1 MSLEQ
6 SRIDAALSDGRV
18 FNISQIQAATPPI
31 SDPSKK
37 LKVSAAILVG
47 GIVLAIALSFLIE
60 FYLDRSIKRPV
71 EIENQMGLPLFISI
85 PLLSLGKQR
94 RSLKNGAEAKTT
106 SALAA
111 WTGRGWTL
119 LVRVN
124 GSHEGGELS
133 KAQKDAAIT
142 ASSPDNDQHPAPW
155 HAKFVLRP
163 FCDALR
169 DSLITFF
176 EVNNLTHKPKLVAVT
191 SCSPGAGVSTIAAG
205 LAASLSE
212 TGEGNVLLVNMNQT
226 DGAMHQFY
234 RGRLKCD
241 LDDALET
248 EKRKDALVQDNLY
261 VANETPNGTACR

>member
-1 MSLEQ
+1 
-6 SRIDAALSDGRV
+6 
-18 FNISQIQAATPPI
+18 
-31 SDPSKK
+31 
-37 LKVSAAILVG
+37 
-47 GIVLAIALSFLIE
+47 
-60 FYLDRSIKRPV
+60 
-71 EIENQMGLPLFISI
+71 
-85 PLLSLGKQR
+85 
-94 RSLKNGAEAKTT
+94 
-106 SALAA
+106 
-111 WTGRGWTL
+111 
-119 LVRVN
+119 
-124 GSHEGGELS
+124 
-133 KAQKDAAIT
+133 
-142 ASSPDNDQHPAPW
+142 PAPW

-234 RGRLKCD
+234 RGNLTCD
-241 LDDALET
+241 LDDALEA

-261 VANETPNGTACR
+261 VANETPNGDSLPVILPKRFKSLVPRLRASDYDYIIFDMPAVGQITPTQRLARFMDMVLMVVESEKTDRDMAKRVGAMLTDTKTHVGVV

>member
-1 MSLEQ
+1 
-6 SRIDAALSDGRV
+6 
-18 FNISQIQAATPPI
+18 
-31 SDPSKK
+31 
-37 LKVSAAILVG
+37 
-47 GIVLAIALSFLIE
+47 
-60 FYLDRSIKRPV
+60 
-71 EIENQMGLPLFISI
+71 
-85 PLLSLGKQR
+85 
-94 RSLKNGAEAKTT
+94 
-106 SALAA
+106 
-111 WTGRGWTL
+111 
-119 LVRVN
+119 
-124 GSHEGGELS
+124 
-133 KAQKDAAIT
+133 
-142 ASSPDNDQHPAPW
+142 PAPW

-261 VANETPNGTACR
+261 VANETPNGDSLPVILPKRFKRLARFMDMVLMVVESEKTDRDMAKRVGAMLTDTKTHVGVVLNKTRSHVP